1 MVWCTKHKKQRNEVL
16 CTWVFIIKVK
26 SISVHKW
33 ITNILSYEHA
43 LQYFKS
49 INSFLTFKSGN
60 LVSKIKFLSHFY
72 VEDWEIQT
80 LHKRDEEN
88 AQILTKLTGTW
99 KKTRQFL
106 ILKWKSDVLAIL
118 AALISLVG
126 VR

>member
-1 MVWCTKHKKQRNEVL
+1 MIEWLAKVQQVTGTLNGLMHKAYGKKQRNEVL

-60 LVSKIKFLSHFY
+60 LVSKIKFL
-72 VEDWEIQT
+72 
-80 LHKRDEEN
+80 
-88 AQILTKLTGTW
+88 
-99 KKTRQFL
+99 
-106 ILKWKSDVLAIL
+106 
-118 AALISLVG
+118 
-126 VR
+126 